1 MKRVFIIHGFEGLPN
16 GGWRP
21 WLMGKL
27 SKDKIYACAL
37 PMPNPYDPKKDE
49 WVKAIADAVGEPTEE
64 IFLVGHSL
72 GVPAILRYLE
82 SIPKN
87 KKIGG
92 AVLVSGPY
100 KPIILPSNPN
110 IYKIEHFINYPFDF
124 DKIKDTCSRFTVIH
138 GDNDDVV
145 PFSHAEYFS
154 ENLKCNIYSVKNGKH
169 LSGGA
174 GWFEL
179 PEALQAVLKVLNS

>member
-1 MKRVFIIHGFEGLPN
+1 MVHGFEGMPN

-27 SKDKIYACAL
+27 AQSKIYACAL
-37 PMPNPYDPKKDE
+37 PMPDPYKPKKEE
-49 WVKAIADAVGEPTEE
+49 WIKVIFDAVGYPNEN

-82 SIPKN
+82 TLGQN
-87 KKIGG
+87 QKIGG

-100 KPIILPSNPN
+100 EPIKKDRSSDAIR
-110 IYKIEHFINYPFDF
+110 KIDHFTNYPFNF
-124 DKIKDTCSRFTVIH
+124 EKIKSCCNFFSIIH
-138 GDNDDVV
+138 GDDDDVV

-154 ENLKCNIYSVKNGKH
+154 ENLGCKIITIKNGKH

-174 GWFEL
+174 GWYEL
-179 PEALQAVLKVLNS
+179 PEALVALEKMIK